1 MKISRQKQKEENSI
15 NYGYIYKT
23 TNLIN
28 GKIYIGQHKGE
39 SFDKRYL
46 GSGKYLKCAIKKYGR
61 NNFKCE
67 LLEYCESLEDL
78 NDREIYYIKEN
89 KSQNKDIGYNIAN
102 GGNQISVT
110 ASIAEKISKKQKQ
123 NFNDPI
129 KGKELRLMLSKA
141 NKGKKL
147 SEEHIRKL
155 KDINK
160 NRVRTKEERDKK
172 SKSLKGHKPFW
183 GDEMPEDIRKKLVIL
198 LQEGIGIT
206 MDFVKN
212 FAKSAPMDF
221 AKEDWHFQRIQN
233 KKFLIQTK
241 GEFFRK
247 RLDKKSVKANQEKA
261 ILNME
266 NLEQIRVKLKSII
279 LKKIMQNI
287 FTLKIQIFIFVQY
300 LEENKFKEE
309 KI

>member
-1 MKISRQKQKEENSI
+1 M
-15 NYGYIYKT
+15 
-23 TNLIN
+23 
-28 GKIYIGQHKGE
+28 
-39 SFDKRYL
+39 

-78 NDREIYYIKEN
+78 NDREIYYIEEN

-183 GDEMPEDIRKKLVIL
+183 GDEMPEDIRKK
-198 LQEGIGIT
+198 IG
-206 MDFVKN
+206 N
-212 FAKSAPMDF
+212 SSAGRHWYNNGF
-221 AKEDWHFQRIQN
+221 CEKFCKECPD
-233 KKFLIQTK
+233 
-241 GEFFRK
+241 GFRK
-247 RLDKKSVKANQEKA
+247 GRLAPSEDTKQKISNSNKGRILSEETRQKISKSKLGKSNPQYGRPGVNKGKIKIYNFEKNYAKYIYPEDLDFYIRLGFRKK
-261 ILNME
+261 
-266 NLEQIRVKLKSII
+266 
-279 LKKIMQNI
+279 
-287 FTLKIQIFIFVQY
+287 
-300 LEENKFKEE
+300 
-309 KI
+309 